1 MKSSTASNILCIS
14 VLAPILIFVA
24 KATAEE
30 PLAVKLSDAQ
40 RQKCLKILR
49 SGIGSDQFW
58 PSIHAAEAL
67 TLAGLGDE
75 VHKQLEPRLAI
86 ERDDQKR
93 CGLARELVRAG
104 DWRKARIML
113 DILADEDP
121 YGHVHAAESLY
132 KVGEIGDGQAMRR
145 AMAQTEN
152 VKLQLMAAAALGRCG
167 NPAAMK
173 LLREKLAA
181 ADADSKRIAAWILA
195 RIGKPSDLPQLRKN
209 ASAAKD
215 ELTRCYHENAL
226 AALGDKNAVRAMIR
240 NLSSSDPAV
249 RTYAAT
255 FAGDT
260 RALKAADELIRLLD
274 DENLDVRVR
283 AAQSLLVMSQP
294 IADAIQDLPHPAG
307 WNPAPREEISQLV
320 YPATEEHPR
329 YTEGSIVRLSDGS
342 LLYAVTQFVGG
353 GSDFSRAQI
362 VARRSR
368 DGGRTWSDPRVLQQ
382 STGKMNVMSVT
393 LRRLNNP
400 QPPPKGPKRELPKST
415 VAMFYLQK
423 NSYDDLRVY
432 VRLSDDEAQ
441 SFGDPIRVTTEP
453 GYHVMNNDRVTQLS
467 SGRLLAPVASTA
479 DVRKVN
485 HFVSYCWLSNDNGQ
499 TWRKGK
505 GQVDLPKRGAMEPEV
520 IELRD
525 GRVMMIVRTQ
535 LGHIAASFS
544 DDGGE
549 TWSDPERLSNL
560 QAPEAPATLRR
571 IAATGDLV
579 LIWNNTYKSGTG
591 HGGRRTP
598 LTAATSSDEGK
609 TWKNIRNLETRSDR
623 TYAYTSLTFIKDHAV
638 MSYWE
643 RSPAGLSSRFRSLP
657 VAWFYSQE
665 IATER

>member
-1 MKSSTASNILCIS
+1 MKKSTASILLFAS
-14 VLAPILIFVA
+14 VLAPIVILAA
-24 KATAEE
+24 KATAQE
-30 PLAVKLSDAQ
+30 PLAVSLSDAQ
-40 RQKCLKILR
+40 RQKCLTILM
-49 SGIGSDQFW
+49 SGIRSEEFW

-67 TLAGLGDE
+67 TLAGHGDE
-75 VHKQLEPRLAI
+75 VRRQLEPKLAT
-86 ERDDQKR
+86 EQDDQKR

-113 DILADEDP
+113 EILAGDDP
-121 YGHVHAAESLY
+121 YGHVHAGESLY

-145 AMAQTEN
+145 AMARTEN

-173 LLREKLAA
+173 LLREKLAD
-181 ADADSKRIAAWILA
+181 ADADTNRIAAWILA
-195 RIGKPSDLPQLRKN
+195 RIGAPSDLPQLRKN
-209 ASAAKD
+209 ASAAKE
-215 ELTRCYHENAL
+215 ELTRCYHESAL
-226 AALGDKNAVRAMIR
+226 AALGDKKALQAMIR

-255 FAGDT
+255 FAGDA
-260 RALKAADELIRLLD
+260 RALGVADQLIRLLD

-294 IADAIQDLPHPAG
+294 IADTIQHVPHPAG

-320 YPATEEHPR
+320 YPATKEHPR
-329 YTEGSIVRLSDGS
+329 YTEGSIVRLADDS

-362 VARRSR
+362 VARQSR
-368 DGGRTWSDPRVLQQ
+368 DGGRTWSDPRVLQE

-393 LRRLNNP
+393 LRRLNQSESVHKDTP
-400 QPPPKGPKRELPKST
+400 ERELPST
-415 VAMFYLQK
+415 IAMFYLQK

-432 VRLSDDEAQ
+432 VRFSDDEAR
-441 SFGDPIRVTTEP
+441 SFGDPVRVTSEP

-485 HFVSYCWLSNDNGQ
+485 HFVSSCWLSDDNGR

-505 GQVDLPKRGAMEPEV
+505 GHVDQPKRGAMEPEV

-549 TWSDPERLSNL
+549 TWSNPERLSDL

-571 IAATGDLV
+571 IPATGDLV
-579 LIWNNTYKSGTG
+579 LIWNNTYKQGTG

-598 LTAATSSDEGK
+598 LTAAISTDEGK
-609 TWKNIRNLETRSDR
+609 TWKNVRNLETRSDR

-638 MSYWE
+638 MSYWQ
-643 RSPAGLSSRFRSLP
+643 RSPAGLSSRFRSIP
-657 VAWFYSQE
+657 VSWFYAQE
-665 IATER
+665 RAN